1 MSYLRPS
8 PFARRGWVAV
18 AAAVVF
24 VAACD
29 TTASFRPGEQNWGF
43 INVGALS
50 TGSGEYRTAPTA
62 VFFRGAIS
70 SVPNAA
76 IRSDSCFL
84 VGDYVAPSNSFTGVT
99 YLDAGT
105 SIATTIGGVLTD
117 LPRVSN
123 STANNYGLATGTT
136 VAYRPGDSVVI
147 KVPGV
152 AGGYPA
158 AEIRG
163 KSAEAFTIQPIT
175 PVLNA
180 VIPLRW
186 TKSTDASSA
195 LIVSLQYTPA
205 GSTSRTQ
212 EIRCAFNDDG
222 VDSIPA
228 RQHLAWSADANV
240 NRRAVVTRLRTALFA
255 VDGGAIQLISTFQV
269 PTPLP

>member
-1 MSYLRPS
+1 MSYFRPS
-8 PFARRGWVAV
+8 FFNLRGWVAV

-29 TTASFRPGEQNWGF
+29 TTASFTPGEQNWGF

-50 TGSGEYRTAPTA
+50 TSSGEYRTAPTA
-62 VFFRGAIS
+62 VFFRGAVS
-70 SVPNAA
+70 SVPNAST
-76 IRSDSCFL
+76 RSDSCFL
-84 VGDYVAPSNSFTGVT
+84 VGEYVPPSNSFTGVT
-99 YLDAGT
+99 FLDAGT
-105 SIATTIGGVLTD
+105 SVSATIGGVLTD
-117 LPRVSN
+117 LPRAS
-123 STANNYGLATGTT
+123 SSAANNYGLATGTT
-136 VAYRPGDSVVI
+136 VGYRPGDSVVI

-180 VIPLRW
+180 AIPLRW
-186 TKSTDASSA
+186 SKATDASSA
-195 LIVSLQYTPA
+195 LIVSLQFLPA

-212 EIRCAFNDDG
+212 EIRCSFNDDG

-228 RQHLAWSADANV
+228 RQHLLWSADANV
-240 NRRAVVTRLRTALFA
+240 SRRVVATRLRTVLLA